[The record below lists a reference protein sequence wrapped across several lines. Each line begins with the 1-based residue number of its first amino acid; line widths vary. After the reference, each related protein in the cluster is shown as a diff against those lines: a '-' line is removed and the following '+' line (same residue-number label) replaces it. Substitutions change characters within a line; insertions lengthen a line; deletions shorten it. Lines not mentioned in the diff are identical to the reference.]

1 MGVTILREPNQKYI
15 YLLLYELLILGNWS
29 YCVLCNGCD
38 LSVPFCRVFLDPSC
52 YTQLGKQ
59 LPTVSPGELAPFWFL
74 TQLTSRAGNKHPV
87 HWEHGGCFWDRRKIQ
102 LGQLLSC
109 LRSGFPQLREAALP
123 CWTQWW
129 ERKGGGLLG
138 YLDTWRVKINGAQS
152 TGHSGQ
158 LEARSMSHRLQQ
170 YLDFPFWL
178 KQFIFCHLQTWFWKQ
193 SQTTCQLDVKLP

>member
-129 ERKGGGLLG
+129 ERKGGGASGLSW
-138 YLDTWRVKINGAQS
+138 YLKGKDKRSTEHRAQWAAWS
-152 TGHSGQ
+152 PQHEPQAAAIPG
-158 LEARSMSHRLQQ
+158 L
-170 YLDFPFWL
+170 PFLIKTVHFLSLANLIL
-178 KQFIFCHLQTWFWKQ
+178 KTVPK
-193 SQTTCQLDVKLP
+193 DLPIRC